1 MKLSQLFSFGG
12 STGPVRALGLDIGS
26 SSVKVVELEERAG
39 VLTLTTYGET
49 QLGPYDGKDV
59 GQAVVLDAT
68 KEQQAVVD
76 VLRESAT
83 KARSAVLAMPL
94 SASFVTVMS
103 LLAAPDEDLSPRI
116 RIEARKYIPT
126 QINEVTLDW
135 AEVASVDESGSREV
149 LLAAIQNDAL
159 ARMRSL
165 STFVGFGAPP
175 TEIECFSA
183 IRAAG
188 AMTNDVVALIDIGA
202 TVTKLYL
209 TRAGLLQR
217 MHRVRAGGAIV
228 TQRLAES
235 LTISFSEAEMTKRS
249 SASDGQSVR
258 DIDRASRSVYDH
270 AFEEFRHVMA
280 DYEHTHGVAVGRVLI
295 SGGGALY
302 ADVVAEAKQIFD
314 REVEV
319 VNPFSK
325 VAYPAFMDDHLRSIG
340 PSFTVALGAALRAF
354 E

>member
-12 STGPVRALGLDIGS
+12 STEPVRALGLDIGS

-59 GQAVVLDAT
+59 GQATVLDAA

-103 LLAAPDEDLSPRI
+103 LLAAPDEDLGPRI

-135 AEVASVDESGSREV
+135 AEVTSADAAGAREV

-159 ARMRSL
+159 SRMRNL

-188 AMTNDVVALIDIGA
+188 AMSNEVVALIDIGA

-209 TRAGLLQR
+209 TRSGLLQR

-228 TQRLAES
+228 TQRAAEALS
-235 LTISFSEAEMTKRS
+235 VSFNEAEMIKR
-249 SASDGQSVR
+249 APTPEGTQAR
-258 DIDRASRSVYDH
+258 DVDRASRSVYDH

-280 DYEHTHGVAVGRVLI
+280 EYERTHGVSVGRILL

-302 ADVVAEAKQIFD
+302 ADVAIEAGQLFNK
-314 REVEV
+314 EVMV
-319 VNPFSK
+319 VNPFTK
-325 VAYPAFMDDHLRSIG
+325 VAYPAFMDDHLRTIG